1 MTSFLNNL
9 LYCNNDFVSSND
21 IVKLRDFMLTRD
33 NKENIINKSLS
44 NIQKIENNFTK
55 TEVLQNNS
63 YEDKQDYQHNKNE
76 YIEPMQHDTLFWCC
90 YIIAYGYKDYL
101 QIGRNYGVR
110 ELEEKQKILEF
121 VKTNS
126 SKVKNTNYKITNVAI
141 QEILSELMTVQK
153 QTSMLVLISMLVYYN
168 INLLIVDKTGKC
180 MLEFWANKDNIPRMD
195 TIKTDDNALT
205 YILYKNE
212 QGKYKLQLE
221 NLATS
226 KIYELKNNLIVLD
239 HYNKS
244 LKSMTNYKVDEL
256 ETMAKKLGLLNDN
269 KKYKKNEL
277 YDLVS
282 EFCKC

>member
-9 LYCNNDFVSSND
+9 LYCNNEFVSSND
-21 IVKLRDFMLTRD
+21 IVKLRDFMLTKD
-33 NKENIINKSLS
+33 IKENIINKSLS
-44 NIQKIENNFTK
+44 NIQKIENDYMK
-55 TEVLQNNS
+55 TEVLQKTAV
-63 YEDKQDYQHNKNE
+63 EDKQEYQQKNDE
-76 YIEPMQHDTLFWCC
+76 YIEPMQQDTLFWCC
-90 YIIAYGYKDYL
+90 YIIAYGYNDYL

-168 INLLIVDKTGKC
+168 INLLVVDKTGKC

-195 TIKTDDNALT
+195 TICNDDNALT

-256 ETMAKKLGLLNDN
+256 EAMAKKLGLLNDN

-277 YDLVS
+277 YELVS